1 MPVMVVNWWRPVWAR
16 TAAMTA
22 QTTNAAAIAAS
33 RVWRT
38 KLVELAPVD
47 GDQQGASGGVDS
59 GAGSGVALRHEAVGE
74 GWVSRVDHP
83 VTGLGDVAGPL
94 AKELCELPRR
104 RIFAAQGI
112 AGARLD
118 ERMNQT
124 RVGGPGPLGASN
136 WGSCDTSVGGL
147 GGCWG
152 QHAVPA

>member
-22 QTTNAAAIAAS
+22 QTTNAERS
-33 RVWRT
+33 QPLGYGEPNWSSW
-38 KLVELAPVD
+38 APVD

-94 AKELCELPRR
+94 AKELCELP
-104 RIFAAQGI
+104 
-112 AGARLD
+112 
-118 ERMNQT
+118 
-124 RVGGPGPLGASN
+124 PS
-136 WGSCDTSVGGL
+136 
-147 GGCWG
+147 
-152 QHAVPA
+152 